1 MKHNALQA
9 EGRRG
14 GGGELIDRRLSPV
27 TMRNAQLNKPARS
40 WSFLTSDLFTF
51 PVVCNLYSYVN
62 RSFNL
67 KLVTLDLVR
76 SGVGSHLF
84 ITRGSSLWSRF
95 IGYNETI
102 DIDHG
107 SVKLA
112 SQSLD
117 SSFNAS
123 PPFFVYC

>member
-1 MKHNALQA
+1 M
-9 EGRRG
+9 
-14 GGGELIDRRLSPV
+14 
-27 TMRNAQLNKPARS
+27 
-40 WSFLTSDLFTF
+40 
-51 PVVCNLYSYVN
+51 N

-76 SGVGSHLF
+76 VRSEVGSHLF

-112 SQSLD
+112 SQLLVQVLLQVY
-117 SSFNAS
+117 
-123 PPFFVYC
+123 FFLFIANVITYRL